1 MTKKFAWVMLFTAC
15 SVFAQDAVTKFAEK
29 QYAIKTLTGF
39 YLTAE
44 NGGGGTVNSD
54 RTQRGSWETFTMSQV
69 SPGVF
74 TFKTEKGTFLANA
87 TGGRQAMRGGGGG
100 GLSANRRQADQA
112 AQFKL
117 ILVNPEGTIVAI
129 QTSAGTYVTAENSG
143 GMKGAR
149 GPRSVNTNRTE
160 IGEWELFQLEPVN

>member
-1 MTKKFAWVMLFTAC
+1 MTKKFAWVMLFTGAC
-15 SVFAQDAVTKFAEK
+15 SLFAQDAVTKFTERS
-29 QYAIKTLTGF
+29 YAIKTLTGY

-54 RTQRGSWETFTMSQV
+54 RTQRGPWETFVMSQV

-74 TFKTEKGTFLANA
+74 TFRSEKGTFLANA
-87 TGGRQAMRGGGGG
+87 ASGRQGGRG

-117 ILVNPEGTIVAI
+117 ILVNPEGTVVAL

-149 GPRSVNTNRTE
+149 GPRSVNTNRTD
-160 IGEWELFQLEPVN
+160 IGEWELFYLEPVN

>member
-1 MTKKFAWVMLFTAC
+1 MKFAWAMLFATLGA
-15 SVFAQDAVTKFAEK
+15 FAQDPVTKFAERS
-29 QYAIKTLTGF
+29 YAIKTLTGY

-54 RTQRGSWETFTMSQV
+54 RTQRGAWETFVMSQV

-74 TFKTEKGTFLANA
+74 TFKSEKGTYLANA
-87 TGGRQAMRGGGGG
+87 GVGGGGNRQG
-100 GLSANRRQADQA
+100 GGRSGLSANRRQPDPS

-117 ILVNPEGTIVAI
+117 ILVNPEGTLVAI

-160 IGEWELFQLEPVN
+160 IGEWELFYLEPVN